1 MLDLGKINTIEL
13 FKAFAGSG
21 ASGRLRVFILPEL
34 DTDNPYDLP
43 EVITPTLLLTT
54 ECVSIKLQTRGVAG
68 DRESSGLVNYSFWKC
83 SVDGQIAPEKL
94 RLGAYAVIDKWNNQV
109 IKGILDQV
117 DRKHSNRYRVTIDTA
132 QNVPFEVIDSV
143 IEVTQ
148 EAIQEVIESVSQT
161 QSQEY

>member
-1 MLDLGKINTIEL
+1 MLDLCKVNTIEL

-21 ASGRLRVFILPEL
+21 ASGRLRVFVLPEL

-54 ECVSIKLQTRGVAG
+54 ECVSIKLQGRGLAG

-94 RLGAYAVIDKWNNQV
+94 RIGAYAVIDKWNNQV

-117 DRKHSNRYRVTIDTA
+117 DRKHSNRYRLTIDTA
-132 QNVPFEVIDSV
+132 QNVPFEVIDNK

-148 EAIQEVIESVSQT
+148 EALESVSQT